1 MADESKITLKMGIIA
16 SAVSALIMLVGG
28 AIWNQQ
34 SRLVI
39 LETNY
44 GHLCTSLTKMENI
57 LEQIRDTQTGKDTQN
72 YYDKKG
78 NK

>member
-1 MADESKITLKMGIIA
+1 MAEESKITLKMGIIA

-34 SRLVI
+34 SRLVV

-44 GHLCTSLTKMENI
+44 GHLCTSLNKMETM
-57 LEQIRDTQTGKDTQN
+57 LEQIRDTQTGKATKN
-72 YYDKKG
+72 YYDNQEKR
-78 NK
+78 